1 MAHPTSS
8 FVISKIDFG
17 FEEKC
22 PEIYNEA
29 YKMAY
34 QIERDEYEEDKMSED
49 EDFKAGLKKA
59 DERKY
64 TADPDTAMKMPEY
77 QNNIKFLANKIILE
91 AAEIPYSIVVTFNGD
106 LKIEDVTNEM
116 INKQVEEKYGISMVS
131 FKKDYP
137 HSEDILRQ
145 KTADSVSK
153 VFESGDY
160 KAFLKIKETLRSYSF
175 NNVCMIYCQCPDA
188 QAVKGS
194 KAWKSFDRKVVDY
207 KPIEIWCPKFTT
219 LTDEEQADNYVL
231 KMYPVKKVPVYADPS
246 DPDSDIIGK
255 IDINEN
261 RRDNLKEKIMKDIS
275 KKGKYE
281 RLDGYRSGK
290 VYDISQ
296 TQHID
301 PKTGELDPDHDNLD
315 EIINRDKILETQ
327 LADVKDITAAINDT
341 FFIHNYSSR
350 CDRSDSEDIFQSI
363 HKYAEYK
370 LHNDPT
376 SITGIKSNGVSK
388 GAVAEAETLIG
399 AGLICEHI
407 GISDALDKV
416 GIQLTKILKPNNALE
431 NVENF
436 KGYLNEGGMGRKA
449 IFKAA
454 FDRGS
459 ALAADFNKVYDKT
472 LEEIT
477 KTNNKKKEAEY
488 ER

>member
-1 MAHPTSS
+1 M
-8 FVISKIDFG
+8 
-17 FEEKC
+17 
-22 PEIYNEA
+22 
-29 YKMAY
+29 
-34 QIERDEYEEDKMSED
+34 
-49 EDFKAGLKKA
+49 
-59 DERKY
+59 
-64 TADPDTAMKMPEY
+64 
-77 QNNIKFLANKIILE
+77 
-91 AAEIPYSIVVTFNGD
+91 
-106 LKIEDVTNEM
+106 
-116 INKQVEEKYGISMVS
+116 
-131 FKKDYP
+131 
-137 HSEDILRQ
+137 
-145 KTADSVSK
+145 
-153 VFESGDY
+153 
-160 KAFLKIKETLRSYSF
+160 
-175 NNVCMIYCQCPDA
+175 
-188 QAVKGS
+188 
-194 KAWKSFDRKVVDY
+194 
-207 KPIEIWCPKFTT
+207 
-219 LTDEEQADNYVL
+219 L
-231 KMYPVKKVPVYADPS
+231 KMHPIKKVPVYADPS

-281 RLDGYRSGK
+281 RLDGYRTGR

-301 PKTGELDPDHDNLD
+301 PKTGELDPDHDNLDEIIKLVSHGDKHSLLVRGVPHSFSKLRNCRVDLFSELDPDHDNLD

-376 SITGIKSNGVSK
+376 SITGIKSSGVSK